1 MKPRVLVV
9 DDDPLIRDAICREAS
24 SMFDVETAESGEAG
38 LDTLSSR
45 GPFALVVVDY
55 RMPGMNG
62 VAFLG
67 RARRIAPDTVRVIV
81 TGAGDMEAAV
91 AAVNEGHVFRF
102 VTRPCPAATLRR
114 VLLSALRQHRLQT
127 AERDVLEQTLAGAV
141 RVLTEVL
148 GLVSPEAFGRATRVK
163 ACVQHL
169 VGQLS
174 LPDAWQYEVAAMLS
188 QIGCITLP
196 ADTLAKTLGGQGLTA
211 LERDLV
217 RGAPRVAGSLIA
229 HIPRLGAVS
238 RMVSA
243 AAEAL
248 QPPPADAETLRSLPS
263 DRIGAWLIRVAVAL
277 DEHVIRGYQ
286 PRDALA
292 DLRRPVHGLPDFLLD
307 ALERFVFQTASWRV
321 EMTTVRDMH
330 TLMVLDEDVRTAAG
344 LLLVP
349 RGQPV
354 TVAVVQRLRGFARGQ
369 GVREPFRVRIPDP
382 SVLSAAASPLEPI
395 ASPGE

>member
-38 LDTLSSR
+38 LETLSSR

-81 TGAGDMEAAV
+81 TGTGDMEAAV

-114 VLLSALRQHRLQT
+114 VLLVRSETAPAARRPSATCSSRRS
-127 AERDVLEQTLAGAV
+127 AGAV

-148 GLVSPEAFGRATRVK
+148 GLVSPDAFGRATRVK

-217 RGAPRVAGSLIA
+217 RGGAARGRQRSSPTSRGSAPCRGW
-229 HIPRLGAVS
+229 S
-238 RMVSA
+238 R
-243 AAEAL
+243 
-248 QPPPADAETLRSLPS
+248 RS
-263 DRIGAWLIRVAVAL
+263 RR
-277 DEHVIRGYQ
+277 RCC
-286 PRDALA
+286 
-292 DLRRPVHGLPDFLLD
+292 RRPPTRRPSGRCRPT
-307 ALERFVFQTASWRV
+307 RSGRGSSASRS
-321 EMTTVRDMH
+321 
-330 TLMVLDEDVRTAAG
+330 
-344 LLLVP
+344 
-349 RGQPV
+349 
-354 TVAVVQRLRGFARGQ
+354 
-369 GVREPFRVRIPDP
+369 P
-382 SVLSAAASPLEPI
+382 STST
-395 ASPGE
+395 